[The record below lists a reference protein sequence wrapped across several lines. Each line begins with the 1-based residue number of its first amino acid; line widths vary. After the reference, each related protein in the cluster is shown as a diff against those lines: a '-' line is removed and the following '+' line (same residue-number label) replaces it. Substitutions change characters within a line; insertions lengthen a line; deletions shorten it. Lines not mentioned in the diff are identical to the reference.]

1 MNQIKKLFP
10 AFALMVYLGMNPVCS
25 LAAEVNV
32 IPTPVKLT
40 QQRGE
45 FILPSSLG
53 ISYNTEEGKA
63 IAGYL
68 AGKLKTSTGY
78 EVYVGNKK
86 GNVSIIINP
95 SMKMNE
101 EGYRLQVTAKGVVI
115 KAKTGKGAFYGMQ
128 TFLQLLPAEVESTSL
143 VKGVKW
149 VAQCCDIEDYPR
161 FGYRGFHLDPC
172 RHFITVQNVKKQID
186 LMASLKVNTMNFHLT
201 EDQGWRIEIKK

>member
-78 EVYVGNKK
+78 EVNVGNRK

-101 EGYRLQVTAKGVVI
+101 EGYRLQVTVKGVVI

-128 TFLQLLPAEVESTSL
+128 TFLQLLPAEVESASL
-143 VKGVKW
+143 V
-149 VAQCCDIEDYPR
+149 
-161 FGYRGFHLDPC
+161 
-172 RHFITVQNVKKQID
+172 
-186 LMASLKVNTMNFHLT
+186 
-201 EDQGWRIEIKK
+201 